1 MKILEILD
9 KHCSKPNIHNIH
21 NTYPDLMIC
30 LLQTFLWPHLR
41 NAIYRTP
48 VNNFKELSLRITDE
62 INDVNNNAE
71 RDVEARY

>member
-1 MKILEILD
+1 
-9 KHCSKPNIHNIH
+9 
-21 NTYPDLMIC
+21 MIC